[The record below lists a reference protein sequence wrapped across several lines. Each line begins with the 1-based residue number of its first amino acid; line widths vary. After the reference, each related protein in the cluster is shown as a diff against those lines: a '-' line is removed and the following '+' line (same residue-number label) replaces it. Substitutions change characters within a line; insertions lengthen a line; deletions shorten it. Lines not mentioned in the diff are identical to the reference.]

1 MIPNQWYVILESC
14 EIRKNQVKGFTRF
27 GEKLLAWRDSDGKL
41 AVFRDK
47 CPHRGIQ
54 FSLGKI
60 RDNHLQ
66 CPFHGFE
73 FDTTGSCV
81 LIPANGKSS
90 QPPAY
95 IRANAY
101 PLREANGF
109 VYVWY
114 TPDPS
119 AGPAIPAEN
128 LPEVPWFDNLDDSLV
143 SSGFTDLWKAH
154 YSRAIENQLD
164 VVHVPFIHKT
174 TIGRGIGPIVNGP
187 YIKETANSISFWPFN
202 EQDKGQKPLRPD
214 QVEEP
219 PKKSTYLTFI
229 FPNLWQNH
237 IMDSMRIIVAFVPID
252 DNHTLFYLRTYQKMV
267 KLPVLRELYFA
278 FTKLFNLIVL
288 KQDRTVVETH
298 QPQATSLKMD
308 EHLISGDQPVILYR
322 KMREK
327 LKTMSHEA

>member
-202 EQDKGQKPLRPD
+202 EQDKGQKEDQYRHVADRVPEMAGNIPNGENESVFRDKGEQPEKTDPD
-214 QVEEP
+214 DGILSDRKTEKRYDRGKRVFAVE
-219 PKKSTYLTFI
+219 
-229 FPNLWQNH
+229 
-237 IMDSMRIIVAFVPID
+237 
-252 DNHTLFYLRTYQKMV
+252 
-267 KLPVLRELYFA
+267 
-278 FTKLFNLIVL
+278 
-288 KQDRTVVETH
+288 DRKERG
-298 QPQATSLKMD
+298 K
-308 EHLISGDQPVILYR
+308 
-322 KMREK
+322 
-327 LKTMSHEA
+327 